1 MPATRDGKTWRS
13 QFYYEDWQGVR
24 HKKNKRGFKTKA
36 EAEEW
41 ERNFRQQQRKDLDIN
56 FENFVE
62 IYFADVENRLREST
76 IRNKRYVFDLKVTPY
91 FKKKK
96 MKSGTISIILGALGI
111 LLIIWFNYQTYELYQ
126 TEFLKI
132 QSSSLIEPT
141 IVTTGKSY
149 KLIALGIAI
158 LGILFGIKSM
168 REKSKSG
175 KIGIILSIIA
185 LILTFIPVW
194 TLII

>member
-1 MPATRDGKTWRS
+1 
-13 QFYYEDWQGVR
+13 
-24 HKKNKRGFKTKA
+24 
-36 EAEEW
+36 
-41 ERNFRQQQRKDLDIN
+41 
-56 FENFVE
+56 
-62 IYFADVENRLREST
+62 
-76 IRNKRYVFDLKVTPY
+76 
-91 FKKKK
+91 

-111 LLIIWFNYQTYELYQ
+111 LFIIWFNYQTYELYQ

-168 REKSKSG
+168 REKSRSG
-175 KIGIILSIIA
+175 KIGIILSII
-185 LILTFIPVW
+185 
-194 TLII
+194 TLIFTFLPIWTFFIN

>member
-1 MPATRDGKTWRS
+1 
-13 QFYYEDWQGVR
+13 
-24 HKKNKRGFKTKA
+24 
-36 EAEEW
+36 
-41 ERNFRQQQRKDLDIN
+41 
-56 FENFVE
+56 
-62 IYFADVENRLREST
+62 
-76 IRNKRYVFDLKVTPY
+76 
-91 FKKKK
+91 
-96 MKSGTISIILGALGI
+96 MKSGKISIILGALGI
-111 LLIIWFNYQTYELYQ
+111 LFIIWFNYQTYELYQ